1 MRRFFRSAAFP
12 ILIVIVLA
20 FFAQRLLNGDE
31 KEKTPT
37 LSEFQAQVQERSRRV
52 RRGHLPAEEQ
62 HDPGPAEERQRVLGR
77 LSRTTTSR
85 QLVRILER
93 HDVAFNAEGTGGSS
107 FLSILTYIL
116 PFILFFGFWLFLM
129 NQMQGGGS
137 RVMSFGK
144 SRAKRMS
151 VDAPKITFRDV
162 AGVDE
167 AVQELHEIKEFLE
180 NPKRFQALG
189 ARIPKGVLLYGP
201 PGTGKTLLA
210 RAVAGEAGVPFFSI
224 SGSDFVEMFVG
235 VGASRVR
242 DLFEQAKQNSPCI
255 IFMDEIDAVGRHR
268 GAGMG
273 GGHDER
279 EQTLNQ
285 LLVEM
290 DGFEMKDNIILIAAT
305 NRPDILDPALLRPG
319 RFDRQI
325 VVDRPD
331 RKGRKQILEV
341 HTRGKPL
348 AKVIDLDALAG
359 QTPGFTGADLAN
371 LINEAALLTAR
382 SSKREITMDELEEG
396 IMRVI
401 AGPEKKSRV
410 MSEKERLVTAYHE
423 LGHAIVGHLL
433 PNCDPVHK
441 ISIIS
446 RGQALGYTISLPTE
460 DKFLTTRA
468 ELTDTMGMTL
478 GGRAAEEI
486 VFGEITTG
494 ASNDLEKVTAT
505 AKQMV
510 MRYGMSERLGPR
522 VFGHDRSQPF
532 LGREFSSEP
541 DYSDEIAREID
552 DEIRRIVEEAHQ
564 TAKDILI
571 EHREAM
577 DRISRILLRARDD
590 QLRGVREAARG
601 GLRGRGVRRARGG
614 AEGPR
619 GPRGAGEESRS
630 RGPQARAAAASRFRR
645 QRRDARRP
653 PRRLATF
660 AEPPIRP
667 RSARYSPGDPD
678 HGDRQRDPRLV
689 LGRGPVP
696 ANPSGR
702 SSTAARLLD
711 EGADLLDVGGES
723 TRPGARGVS
732 AAEELARV
740 GPVVEELRGAPA
752 RRSRSTPPR
761 SRSRRPRSTPARGS
775 STTSRRFESEPELAA
790 LCADRD
796 CGLVLMH
803 MQGTPRTMQSDPTY
817 DDVVD
822 DVKAFLAERI
832 EFATAEGVAR
842 GAHLDRPWDRL
853 RQDRRSQPGAP
864 AAAQRAGRARPA
876 DRGRHLPQELPRQP
890 HGPRGRRAGRRHD
903 RLQRAGD
910 AGRSVRVPGPRRG
923 RSIARRS
930 TSPRRSSAVVPGR
943 AGSRSLPDS
952 GAGALVASRPVEAHR
967 PGLELLRRGRD
978 PPPLDLHAS
987 RRQRGRARDRAAPR
1001 DRRQLRRPGLRRR
1014 C

>member
-1 MRRFFRSAAFP
+1 
-12 ILIVIVLA
+12 
-20 FFAQRLLNGDE
+20 
-31 KEKTPT
+31 
-37 LSEFQAQVQERSRRV
+37 
-52 RRGHLPAEEQ
+52 
-62 HDPGPAEERQRVLGR
+62 
-77 LSRTTTSR
+77 
-85 QLVRILER
+85 
-93 HDVAFNAEGTGGSS
+93 
-107 FLSILTYIL
+107 
-116 PFILFFGFWLFLM
+116 M

-162 AGVDE
+162 AGADE

-180 NPKRFQALG
+180 NPKKFQALG

-331 RKGRKQILEV
+331 RRGRKKILEV

-348 AKVIDLDALAG
+348 AKEIDLDALAG

-371 LINEAALLTAR
+371 LINESALLTAR
-382 SSKREITMDELEEG
+382 SGKREISQDELEEG

-401 AGPEKKSRV
+401 AGPEKKTRV
-410 MSEKERLVTAYHE
+410 MSEKERLVTAFHE
-423 LGHAIVGHLL
+423 MGHAIVGHVL

-441 ISIIS
+441 VSIIG
-446 RGQALGYTISLPTE
+446 RGQALGYTISLPGE

-468 ELTDTMGMTL
+468 ELADTMAMTL

-494 ASNDLEKVTAT
+494 ASNDLEKVTET

-522 VFGHDRSQPF
+522 VFGHDRSMPF

-564 TAKDILI
+564 TAKDILV
-571 EHREAM
+571 EHREDL
-577 DRISRILLRARDD
+577 DRISNLLLERETIDAEQFVKLLEGASEEEVFGTGGLRAR
-590 QLRGVREAARG
+590 AARG
-601 GLRGRGVRRARGG
+601 RAR
-614 AEGPR
+614 AREGRRPR
-619 GPRGAGEESRS
+619 GPAAG
-630 RGPQARAAAASRFRR
+630 PAAAPRLRR
-645 QRRDARRP
+645 RLGRDARRR
-653 PRRLATF
+653 RRLSA
-660 AEPPIRP
+660 P
-667 RSARYSPGDPD
+667 RTPAAYPGLIPASARC
-678 HGDRQRDPRLV
+678 R
-689 LGRGPVP
+689 
-696 ANPSGR
+696 
-702 SSTAARLLD
+702 
-711 EGADLLDVGGES
+711 
-723 TRPGARGVS
+723 
-732 AAEELARV
+732 
-740 GPVVEELRGAPA
+740 
-752 RRSRSTPPR
+752 
-761 SRSRRPRSTPARGS
+761 
-775 STTSRRFESEPELAA
+775 
-790 LCADRD
+790 
-796 CGLVLMH
+796 
-803 MQGTPRTMQSDPTY
+803 
-817 DDVVD
+817 
-822 DVKAFLAERI
+822 
-832 EFATAEGVAR
+832 
-842 GAHLDRPWDRL
+842 
-853 RQDRRSQPGAP
+853 
-864 AAAQRAGRARPA
+864 
-876 DRGRHLPQELPRQP
+876 
-890 HGPRGRRAGRRHD
+890 
-903 RLQRAGD
+903 
-910 AGRSVRVPGPRRG
+910 
-923 RSIARRS
+923 
-930 TSPRRSSAVVPGR
+930 
-943 AGSRSLPDS
+943 
-952 GAGALVASRPVEAHR
+952 
-967 PGLELLRRGRD
+967 
-978 PPPLDLHAS
+978 
-987 RRQRGRARDRAAPR
+987 
-1001 DRRQLRRPGLRRR
+1001 LRRR
-1014 C
+1014 LQPLTKGLR